1 MSRQFRNDAE
11 VDLYRCAVMLKS
23 IAASLEELVKLEKQK
38 QKNVKPKARPKP
50 SNKPGT
56 KSNRT

>member
-1 MSRQFRNDAE
+1 MTRQFRNDAE

-38 QKNVKPKARPKP
+38 HAKPKARPKP
-50 SNKPGT
+50 SSKPGT
-56 KSNRT
+56 KSN

>member
-1 MSRQFRNDAE
+1 MTRQFRNDAE

-38 QKNVKPKARPKP
+38 HAKAKARPK
-50 SNKPGT
+50 SSSKPGT
-56 KSNRT
+56 KSN